1 MNNGP
6 ISDRQVLI
14 QDQVLALTVWIIIE
28 NGISRRVIIGVK
40 NGPDKIRAVLQSM
53 LVPNKKNILIWIL
66 QVVQLVPVYFYYGK
80 RLISLMPLANMQ

>member
-28 NGISRRVIIGVK
+28 NGISRRVILGVK
-40 NGPDKIRAVLQSM
+40 NGPDKIRAVLY
-53 LVPNKKNILIWIL
+53 NKKNILIWIL

-80 RLISLMPLANMQ
+80 LLISLMPLANMQ